1 MLTPARRRGVEIID
15 DPHLDAALVTRSLRD
30 VATANTLFGGR
41 RAVLREVDA
50 TLGTLAAGR
59 DGAHATLLDVG
70 TGLGDIP
77 WHARRLAERRGVRLT
92 TIGVELSEP
101 LAAASVARTGA
112 SMCADAF
119 RLPLRDASVDVVTCS
134 QVLHHFAE
142 ADGAR
147 LLVELSR
154 VARVRVIV
162 SDLRRSWLAAAGF
175 WLASWPLGF
184 HPISRHDGVL
194 SVLRGFTAR
203 ELDAQ
208 VRGACGTVPRVRRR
222 LGWRVTAA
230 WTPPA
235 MTAGSSSSLAPRSP
249 LTSPPFR
256 TERGAR
262 SEERGDVLPRPP
274 RP

>member
-1 MLTPARRRGVEIID
+1 MLTPARRRGIEVID

-41 RAVLREVDA
+41 RAVLRELDA
-50 TLGTLAAGR
+50 VLGTLGPQ
-59 DGAHATLLDVG
+59 ATLLDVG

-77 WHARRLAERRGVRLT
+77 FHARRLAARRGVRLT

-119 RLPLRDASVDVVTCS
+119 RLPLRDRAVDVVTCS
-134 QVLHHFAE
+134 QVLHHFVE

-147 LLVELSR
+147 LLAELSR
-154 VARVRVIV
+154 VARARVIV

-208 VRGACGTVPRVRRR
+208 VRAACGTAPRVHHR

-230 WTPPA
+230 WTP
-235 MTAGSSSSLAPRSP
+235 AGARQDAAALGAPRSTQAP
-249 LTSPPFR
+249 VPEQPAHGAWSADRRSDPA
-256 TERGAR
+256 ER
-262 SEERGDVLPRPP
+262 
-274 RP
+274 